1 MKEPTASHQN
11 CSNQNMLPPTSSQ
24 SKKNV
29 STVMAAGEEGK
40 RLGITWCR
48 KTVVTGRSQV
58 AISSRSGRKK
68 FFSIGPWSAFCA
80 GSCFYFGISFT
91 LVLLKLHA
99 KDPSHSAQ
107 SAGDSQLAPLVTGF
121 SQFAA
126 HSFTVSVQP
135 QPAITSVRVNSLKH
149 WQSCCCLDPKVP
161 CTPILVT
168 GMASAALT
176 VSNTGSHAVVWTQKY
191 RAHRY

>member
-1 MKEPTASHQN
+1 MPEDCRHWK
-11 CSNQNMLPPTSSQ
+11 
-24 SKKNV
+24 V
-29 STVMAAGEEGK
+29 AGCYLQQE
-40 RLGITWCR
+40 W
-48 KTVVTGRSQV
+48 Q
-58 AISSRSGRKK
+58 KK

-121 SQFAA
+121 SQFAV
-126 HSFTVSVQP
+126 HSFTVSVQL

-149 WQSCCCLDPKVP
+149 WQSCCCLDPEVP

-168 GMASAALT
+168 GMASAALAAAMPCPGT
-176 VSNTGSHAVVWTQKY
+176 VTQISCKGQ
-191 RAHRY
+191 RSTEKREKVNE